1 VVYLT
6 YHFPPEVGG
15 IQTRISKYIDRLS
28 RRGVRV
34 QVLVAG
40 RIPVVRGATP
50 GAEVV
55 PCPGGMRRL
64 PYSVKLVTKSIIDSR
79 ADVVHV
85 FTGSSTLLGVYALAV
100 AKLTGARPVI
110 SLFGR
115 EDFEFTG
122 AVPRTLFR
130 ISTVL
135 ADSIDVNSTATRS
148 LLPTELRPKAHVL
161 LGAAEE
167 PPRTG
172 SRETRSPPMVLF
184 VGRLVARKGVDDLLR
199 AFAIVKSRLPEV
211 RLSIVGDGPEMEHLV
226 RLRGQLGLSD
236 SVDFKGTLTGPRL
249 DQEYEQSSLFVLPS
263 KDVAS
268 DPANEG
274 LGLALIEA
282 SMHSKPLVGTLHGG
296 IPEIVRHG
304 ENGLLVPPGDPNA
317 LAAAV
322 VTILTDPER
331 ARSMGSAALQSAL
344 SRFSWD
350 RATDVLLESYAA

>member
-1 VVYLT
+1 MESDDCPVASCIDRGPGGIPIPAVRSVVYLT

-34 QVLVAG
+34 RVLVAG

-85 FTGSSTLLGVYALAV
+85 FTGSSTLLGVYALVV
-100 AKLTGARPVI
+100 AKLAGARPVI

-122 AVPRTLFR
+122 VVPRTLFR
-130 ISTVL
+130 FSTVL

-148 LLPTELRPKAHVL
+148 LLPKELRSKVHVL

-167 PPRTG
+167 PPRTA
-172 SRETRSPPMVLF
+172 SARRSFP
-184 VGRLVARKGVDDLLR
+184 ARG
-199 AFAIVKSRLPEV
+199 A
-211 RLSIVGDGPEMEHLV
+211 
-226 RLRGQLGLSD
+226 LRGTTGRE
-236 SVDFKGTLTGPRL
+236 KGGRRPPEGVR
-249 DQEYEQSSLFVLPS
+249 DCE
-263 KDVAS
+263 VA
-268 DPANEG
+268 P
-274 LGLALIEA
+274 
-282 SMHSKPLVGTLHGG
+282 PL
-296 IPEIVRHG
+296 
-304 ENGLLVPPGDPNA
+304 
-317 LAAAV
+317 
-322 VTILTDPER
+322 
-331 ARSMGSAALQSAL
+331 RSGSP
-344 SRFSWD
+344 
-350 RATDVLLESYAA
+350 